1 MSKPTILLY
10 APAPTPWLSK
20 LKALSVMMGLR
31 LLPVGEAGLDRPLLS
46 LLEDTPAGERRPGGP
61 LPESVMVFCHL
72 TAPHLDR
79 LLPEL
84 RKIGA
89 RGCLKAVLTPTN
101 KTWTLRQLYAEL
113 CRERA
118 EMDGIH

>member
-1 MSKPTILLY
+1 MSSPVILLY
-10 APAPTPWLSK
+10 DPTPAPWLPK
-20 LKALSVMMGLR
+20 FKTLCVMMGLR
-31 LLPVGEAGLDRPLLS
+31 LQAVGNAELDKPLLT
-46 LLEDTPAGERRPGGP
+46 LAEGAPAGEHRPGAP
-61 LPESVMVFCHL
+61 LPEPVMVFCHL
-72 TAPHLDR
+72 TSPQLDL

-84 RKIGA
+84 RKLGA

-118 EMDGIH
+118 EMGVGG